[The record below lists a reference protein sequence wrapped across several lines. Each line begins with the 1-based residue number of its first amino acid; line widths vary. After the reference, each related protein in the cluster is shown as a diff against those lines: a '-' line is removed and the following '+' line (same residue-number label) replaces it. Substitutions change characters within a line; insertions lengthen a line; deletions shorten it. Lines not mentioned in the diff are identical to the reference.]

1 MDEATN
7 VEVLARQLPF
17 VYLECIHFFSYCLV
31 VATLKGDDAALSHVV
46 CGCGAVVHA
55 RRCRVWLFVHVECRR
70 AIRSMCAD
78 NVGLPARLVQQR
90 RNWKPQPRHQSRVRV
105 DRKAGGGL
113 DQRHA
118 GKRPG

>member
-17 VYLECIHFFSYCLV
+17 VYLERITSFLTASWLLRS
-31 VATLKGDDAALSHVV
+31 TRDDAALSHVV
-46 CGCGAVVHA
+46 RMCGAVVRA
-55 RRCRVWLFVHVECRR
+55 RRRVRIFVHVECRR

-78 NVGLPARLVQQR
+78 NVGLPARLGQQR
-90 RNWKPQPRHQSRVRV
+90 RIWKPQPRHQPRVRV

-113 DQRHA
+113 DHRHA
-118 GKRPG
+118 SKRPG